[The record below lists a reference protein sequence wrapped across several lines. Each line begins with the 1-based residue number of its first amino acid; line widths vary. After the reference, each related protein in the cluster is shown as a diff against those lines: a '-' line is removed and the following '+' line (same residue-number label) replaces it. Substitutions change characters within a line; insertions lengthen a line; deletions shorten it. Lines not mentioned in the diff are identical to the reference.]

1 MLYSSYYLISKS
13 KRGGFYSYLISSH
26 YMYFWLFSFPNCYSN
41 WKFWSSLGFKWLI
54 TEFYPMNG
62 EGSILRGDK
71 LGEVKEGNL
80 NLLANWPDG
89 VDGCELLFLI
99 IYNV

>member
-1 MLYSSYYLISKS
+1 MK
-13 KRGGFYSYLISSH
+13 
-26 YMYFWLFSFPNCYSN
+26 
-41 WKFWSSLGFKWLI
+41 
-54 TEFYPMNG
+54 G